1 MDVTMERGRRL
12 GTFLVHLFTQFFQFQ
27 TKTCKNTNAQ
37 ALQIG
42 RFQDCSMKMTW
53 NGFFDLAM
61 RH

>member
-1 MDVTMERGRRL
+1 MDVSMERGRHF
-12 GTFLVHLFTQFFQFQ
+12 GTFFNQFFQFQ

-42 RFQDCSMKMTW
+42 RCQDCSMKMTW